1 MARSVYPKKT
11 EFTSTEIYHPRNQ
24 KEKNLIRAFLRLK
37 KETEVARFLRDILT
51 LPEIEEIANRLEIAT
66 LLLKRHSY
74 ARIAQETGVST
85 ATVTRVSHWLF
96 KGCGGYQKVLR

>member
-1 MARSVYPKKT
+1 MAKSTHPKKAT
-11 EFTSTEIYHPRNQ
+11 FTSTEIYSPRNQ

-37 KETEVARFLRDILT
+37 TEKDVACFLRDILT

-85 ATVTRVSHWLF
+85 ATVTRVAHWLF